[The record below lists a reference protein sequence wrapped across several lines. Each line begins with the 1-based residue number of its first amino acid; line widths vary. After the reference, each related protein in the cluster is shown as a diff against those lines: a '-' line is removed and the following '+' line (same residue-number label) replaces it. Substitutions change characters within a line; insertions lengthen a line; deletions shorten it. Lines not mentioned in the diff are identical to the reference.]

1 MFRPEVPMSDEHNDQ
16 YNDDYDDEYDDDDD
30 QAGLPWPPPAQ
41 PPYPEPPGRSRT
53 SKIVLLMLTAA
64 VAAAAG
70 FFVVTAVRDVSAT
83 PATASATPG
92 ATPTSPA
99 QGGLPTAGSGNGNGA
114 LPIPSTGPGETLHL
128 EIGGRVSAVSPTSIT
143 LGAQG
148 QSVTAAVT
156 RSTAITG
163 KVRAISRIKVGDL
176 VSAQITSTGGKL
188 TATAIQD
195 PASIP

>member
-1 MFRPEVPMSDEHNDQ
+1 MHVPPSEVPMSDE
-16 YNDDYDDEYDDDDD
+16 YNDDDDRPD
-30 QAGLPWPPPAQ
+30 LPWPAVP

-53 SKIVLLMLTAA
+53 SKIILLTLTAV

-70 FFVVTAVRDVSAT
+70 FLVVTAVRDVSAT
-83 PATASATPG
+83 PATANATPSAT
-92 ATPTSPA
+92 ASSPTQGNP
-99 QGGLPTAGSGNGNGA
+99 QGGLPTSGSGNGSGGGA
-114 LPIPSTGPGETLHL
+114 LPIPSTGPGQVLHL

-143 LGAQG
+143 LGAHG

-156 RSTAITG
+156 KSTTITG
-163 KVRAISRIKVGDL
+163 KVHAISGIKAGDL
-176 VSAQITSTGGKL
+176 VSAQIVSTDGKL

>member
-1 MFRPEVPMSDEHNDQ
+1 MNTTTRRACRGRRRPSRPT
-16 YNDDYDDEYDDDDD
+16 
-30 QAGLPWPPPAQ
+30 
-41 PPYPEPPGRSRT
+41 PGP
-53 SKIVLLMLTAA
+53 
-64 VAAAAG
+64 
-70 FFVVTAVRDVSAT
+70 
-83 PATASATPG
+83 PATAS
-92 ATPTSPA
+92 
-99 QGGLPTAGSGNGNGA
+99 GA

-156 RSTAITG
+156 KSTTITG
-163 KVRAISRIKVGDL
+163 KVRDISGIKAGDL
-176 VSAQITSTGGKL
+176 VSAQITSTDGKL